1 MRLIRVIAFA
11 VAGLLASLRPA
22 VAQEVDS
29 RLLDSLLV
37 SGSAVRGAVESS
49 SPLQRLSSSDL
60 VRLGVTNVG
69 DALKHMSG
77 VTVKD
82 YGGIGGLKTVGI
94 RGLGAQHTAV
104 FYDGVAVG
112 DCQSGQ
118 VDLGRYSTEN
128 LSGVEL
134 VIGQGDDIYRSARML
149 AAAGVVSLETTGA
162 VAGST
167 EGDFRATMR
176 YGSFDTYRGSV
187 AYSRSLSGGWA
198 VSAFGEYGAS
208 DGDYDY
214 SVNNGFLK
222 IDGRRRNSAIGELR
236 GEINASWQPS
246 AAHLLRMKLYGYGS
260 DRELPGAVIVDNPM
274 TSDNLEGYN
283 VFAQIFYEY
292 ICSDELKMKFSLKGN
307 STYDRH
313 CEPLAG
319 SVSVNRYRQREW
331 DLSSMIMWS
340 PSWAKGLSLSLSE
353 DAFYNTLRT
362 TNNHVSMPSE
372 PERLTLLSA
381 ASARYCKGLFCAMA
395 SLLHTFVTE
404 SAPSG
409 DVAPD
414 RRRFSPSV
422 ALSFYP
428 FGGENFC
435 LRASYKSIFRL
446 PTFND
451 LYYREV
457 GNFKLNPEKTRQYNI
472 GAAYSSSL
480 GRWCEDFTLSVDA
493 YRGFI
498 DDKIVAVPGVFVWK
512 MSNVGRVETTGA
524 DVNLNSSFA
533 VGGDAKL
540 RFSASY
546 SYMHAVDDTPG
557 SVLKGNRI
565 VYTPLH
571 SGSADL
577 SLSTAFADFGYSLVW
592 SGSRYHLPQNIQSNE
607 IDAYGDHSFW
617 VARRIGLRSGALL
630 LRAEAKNIF
639 DNNYEIIRYYPM
651 PGRNYMLSAILTF

>member
-1 MRLIRVIAFA
+1 
-11 VAGLLASLRPA
+11 
-22 VAQEVDS
+22 
-29 RLLDSLLV
+29 
-37 SGSAVRGAVESS
+37 
-49 SPLQRLSSSDL
+49 
-60 VRLGVTNVG
+60 
-69 DALKHMSG
+69 
-77 VTVKD
+77 
-82 YGGIGGLKTVGI
+82 
-94 RGLGAQHTAV
+94 
-104 FYDGVAVG
+104 
-112 DCQSGQ
+112 
-118 VDLGRYSTEN
+118 
-128 LSGVEL
+128 
-134 VIGQGDDIYRSARML
+134 
-149 AAAGVVSLETTGA
+149 
-162 VAGST
+162 
-167 EGDFRATMR
+167 
-176 YGSFDTYRGSV
+176 
-187 AYSRSLSGGWA
+187 
-198 VSAFGEYGAS
+198 
-208 DGDYDY
+208 
-214 SVNNGFLK
+214 
-222 IDGRRRNSAIGELR
+222 
-236 GEINASWQPS
+236 
-246 AAHLLRMKLYGYGS
+246 
-260 DRELPGAVIVDNPM
+260 
-274 TSDNLEGYN
+274 
-283 VFAQIFYEY
+283 
-292 ICSDELKMKFSLKGN
+292 
-307 STYDRH
+307 
-313 CEPLAG
+313 
-319 SVSVNRYRQREW
+319 
-331 DLSSMIMWS
+331 
-340 PSWAKGLSLSLSE
+340 
-353 DAFYNTLRT
+353 
-362 TNNHVSMPSE
+362 MPSE

-381 ASARYCKGLFCAMA
+381 VSARYCKGLFCATA

-414 RRRFSPSV
+414 RRRFSSSV

-472 GAAYSSSL
+472 GAAYSSSF

-498 DDKIVAVPGVFVWK
+498 EDKIVAVPGVFVWK

-651 PGRNYMLSAILTF
+651 PGRNYMLSTILTF